1 MTAFTLRP
9 TRIDDVAALPAIER
23 AAGQRFRDVPELAW
37 LADNEVICVEDHLG
51 YAGRGLSWLA
61 LADDRPVGFIL
72 AEAHPSSL
80 FIVELSVHPTGRD
93 EVSTPVNRPCRRACP
108 QSGAELADVNDVS

>member
-37 LADNEVICVEDHLG
+37 LADSEVISVEDRLRRTRIKL
-51 YAGRGLSWLA
+51 AGAG
-61 LADDRPVGFIL
+61 
-72 AEAHPSSL
+72 
-80 FIVELSVHPTGRD
+80 
-93 EVSTPVNRPCRRACP
+93 
-108 QSGAELADVNDVS
+108 

>member
-37 LADNEVICVEDHLG
+37 LADNEVISVEDHLG

-80 FIVELSVHPTGRD
+80 FIVELSTR
-93 EVSTPVNRPCRRACP
+93 SWTPVNRPCRRACP

>member
-23 AAGQRFRDVPELAW
+23 AAGQRFRDVPELAR

-51 YAGRGLSWLA
+51 YAGRGLSWLTTGLWA
-61 LADDRPVGFIL
+61 LFSPKLIHRRCLLWNCRFTRL
-72 AEAHPSSL
+72 AGTRS
-80 FIVELSVHPTGRD
+80 R
-93 EVSTPVNRPCRRACP
+93 TPVNRPCRRACP